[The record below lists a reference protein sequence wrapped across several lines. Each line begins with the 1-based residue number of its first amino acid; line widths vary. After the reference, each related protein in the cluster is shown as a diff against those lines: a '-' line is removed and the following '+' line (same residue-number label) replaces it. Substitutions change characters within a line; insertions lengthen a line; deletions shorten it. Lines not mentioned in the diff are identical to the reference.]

1 MNFHFQLPLTL
12 SVIRTLL
19 VEIAGEPYAFPLSRI
34 DQILTLNFDDIHS
47 VENRQY
53 FSLNNQNIGL
63 VRAEQVLE
71 LTSNSTPTEPLSV
84 IVVSDQTNRYG
95 LVRVC

>member
-53 FSLNNQNIGL
+53 FSLSLIHIS
-63 VRAEQVLE
+63 E
-71 LTSNSTPTEPLSV
+71 PTRP
-84 IVVSDQTNRYG
+84 Y
-95 LVRVC
+95 